1 MIGSTLIIRLAPEI
15 IMVLGNVVESRIEAF
30 LSDWMEREGA
40 PGVSI
45 AVVDGDET
53 YSTGLGSRN
62 LQKNQPATPD
72 TLYGIASC
80 SKSFTATAILQ
91 LVENDDLDVQ
101 DPIDDHLTHDLWK
114 TADPPITIHDLL
126 THSSGLPGDGSAFLL
141 LTRELGL
148 SNTTTPL
155 GSMEDLYRFAEES
168 LSERASDSGDS
179 YFYHNTGYT
188 LLGKVIE
195 NISGQSYPAYVQENI
210 LDPLDMTRSTFHE
223 EDVAADGNA
232 LTGYLLTDDGP
243 QPRDFPHDSL
253 IYAAGGLLSP
263 VSELT
268 NYLRMQLND
277 GEYQSERILT
287 PDSIRKMRQG
297 YVEWDYALSGSDNK
311 YGYGWTTKE
320 FMGERVLSHIG
331 DIVVSSAYVGFLPD
345 HELGV
350 AILSNAS
357 PEYILQSVGE
367 GILSILLGG
376 DPTTDVPFWSVR
388 EKLGQLTGH
397 YESYRG
403 VLSGTVTQNGTTLSF
418 ESDGAPAISFPIVP
432 KTTDLGDFSFYTYAE
447 EGYPKDLRV
456 DVNGDDIDIYLG
468 RWRLHKLSDL

>member
-1 MIGSTLIIRLAPEI
+1 MIGGTLIIRVAPRI
-15 IMVLGNVVESRIEAF
+15 SMVFGNGVETRIESY

-53 YSTGLGSRN
+53 FSTGLGSRN
-62 LQKNQPATPD
+62 LQQNQPATPD

-91 LVENDDLDVQ
+91 LAEDGELDVQ
-101 DPIDDHLTHDLWK
+101 DPIDDHLTHDLWEA
-114 TADPPITIHDLL
+114 ADPPITIHDLL

-148 SNTTTPL
+148 SNATTPL

-168 LSERASDSGDS
+168 LDERASDSGDS

-188 LLGKVIE
+188 LLGQVIE
-195 NISGQSYPAYVQENI
+195 NISGQSYATYVQENI

-223 EDVAADGNA
+223 EDVVADENA

-243 QPRDFPHDSL
+243 QPQNFPHDSL
-253 IYAAGGLLSP
+253 IYAAGGLLSS

-268 NYLRMQLND
+268 SYLRMQLNG
-277 GEYQSERILT
+277 GEYQGEQILT
-287 PDSIRKMRQG
+287 LDSIQKMRQG
-297 YVEWDYALSGSDNK
+297 YVEWDYSLSGSDNE

-345 HELGV
+345 RELGV
-350 AILSNAS
+350 ALLTNAS

-367 GILSILLGG
+367 GVLSILLGG

-388 EKLGQLTGH
+388 KKLGHLTGR

-403 VLSGTVTQNGTTLSF
+403 VLSGTVIQNGTTLSF
-418 ESDGAPAISFPIVP
+418 ESDGAPALSFPIIP
-432 KTTDLGDFSFYTYAE
+432 ETTDPEDFSFYTYAE

-468 RWRLHKLSDL
+468 RWRLHKIADL